1 MKSFK
6 RILVIH
12 PNRANAK
19 LLRNGFESQG
29 QKVKSIY
36 AGMDS
41 VPAFEQFRPEAV
53 VVDEALMDLPV
64 EAVVAAFRQMDPDV
78 YIFLAGLADTTELR
92 LKCRNLAV
100 TGCIIP
106 PFGKVNWVK
115 AMEMVVSSEGQADDG
130 LGDVT
135 RSAYMD
141 SHDWEEFPHLAEHE
155 TIEAKHLAK
164 GSSHHFPGS
173 LKIEGNVRHVENLVV
188 GGSLLVDGSLVDSKV
203 RVGRNLSVKGQ
214 IENCKHG
221 VFAKGDV
228 EVESIRGSL
237 LVAGGNLIIV
247 KSCRNSNVTVLQRMI
262 GRTPKSKIV
271 GGRTRVGEHLSMAVL
286 GDHNHS
292 LTRIHLAPANMH
304 DAWVLHKRRI
314 WKFLCGQVPEV
325 PAKRKALFEK
335 QIANPKFFQLLGEI
349 FADKLYPGVDLS
361 IGGKEDIVFEIHDRP
376 SRIALGKKNRHA
388 FGICIRKRQA
398 RKTEGGP
405 QRITAN
411 LD

>member
-1 MKSFK
+1 MNSFK

-19 LLRNGFESQG
+19 LLRNGFENQG

-78 YIFLAGLADTTELR
+78 YIFLVGLADTVELR
-92 LKCRNLAV
+92 LKCQNLAV

-106 PFGKVNWVK
+106 PFGKVDWVK
-115 AMEMVVSSEGQADDG
+115 AMEMVVSSGGADDDG
-130 LGDVT
+130 MDDKT

-141 SHDWEEFPHLAEHE
+141 PHDWEEFPHLGEHE
-155 TIEAKHLAK
+155 TVLGKNLSK
-164 GSSHHFPGS
+164 GSSHHFTGS
-173 LKIEGNVRHVENLVV
+173 LKIEGNVRHVKNLVV
-188 GGSLLVDGSLVDSKV
+188 SGSLLIDGNLVDSRV
-203 RVGRNLSVKGQ
+203 RAGRNLRVKGQ
-214 IENCKHG
+214 IDGCKDG

-228 EVESIRGSL
+228 EADAIRES
-237 LVAGGNLIIV
+237 LVVIGGNLMVV
-247 KSCRNSNVTVLQRMI
+247 KGCRHSDITVLQRMI

-286 GDHNHS
+286 GDHNHT
-292 LTRIHLAPANMH
+292 LTRIQLAPSAMH
-304 DAWVLHKRRI
+304 ESWAQHKRRE
-314 WKFLCGQVPEV
+314 WDFMCSQVQDV
-325 PAKRKALFEK
+325 PSGRAKLFEK
-335 QIANPKFFQLLGEI
+335 QIKNPKFFQLLGEI
-349 FADKLYPGVDLS
+349 FADKLYPCVDLS
-361 IGGKEDIVFEIHDRP
+361 IGGKGDLVFETQDRP

-398 RKTEGGP
+398 RKPEGGP
-405 QRITAN
+405 QKTTAN